1 MSSFLACF
9 QTLTN
14 DPCSFVLT
22 YAIACVMYYLICLV
36 FPVPQMDDSFEA
48 VADANDAREAAG
60 GKLVVMGGETAD
72 QESETISEDKKS
84 VAEVYVLP
92 A

>member
-1 MSSFLACF
+1 
-9 QTLTN
+9 
-14 DPCSFVLT
+14 
-22 YAIACVMYYLICLV
+22 
-36 FPVPQMDDSFEA
+36 MDDSFEA

-60 GKLVVMGGETAD
+60 GKLVVIRGETAD